1 MRRVL
6 RIVLAVCV
14 IAGVAHGSMGFAMQ
28 EHAPQAQQD
37 AVQLAARE
45 AEAWLAKMD
54 GGKYA
59 ECWTEASE
67 VVKNAVTMEKFESSM
82 KTVREPMGKLES
94 RKLQSASYTT
104 LLPGVP
110 PGEYVVILYE
120 TSFEHKATAQETM
133 IMTREKDKIWRVAGY
148 YIK

>member
-6 RIVLAVCV
+6 RIVLVACV
-14 IAGVAHGSMGFAMQ
+14 IAGATRGRVSLAMQ

-37 AVQLAARE
+37 AVQLAARG
-45 AEAWLAKMD
+45 AEEWMSKLDA
-54 GGKYA
+54 GKYA

-120 TSFEHKATAQETM
+120 TSFEHKPTAQETM

>member
-1 MRRVL
+1 MRRVS

-14 IAGVAHGSMGFAMQ
+14 TVGAARGPLSFAMQ
-28 EHAPQAQQD
+28 EHAPQAHQE

-45 AEAWLAKMD
+45 AEEWMAKLD
-54 GGKYA
+54 AGKYA

-67 VVKNAVTMEKFESSM
+67 IVKNAVTMEKFESSI
-82 KTVREPMGKLES
+82 KAVREPMGKLES

-110 PGEYVVILYE
+110 SGEYVVILYE
-120 TSFEHKATAQETM
+120 TSFDHKPMAQETV
-133 IMTREKDKIWRVAGY
+133 IMSREKDKVWRVAGY